1 MTFTWMKET
10 FCFPTFF
17 NGIFLAQFLV
27 WLIQGPIHTAKKTFE
42 NGVFT
47 PKTHQMFRNTP
58 EKFENETIVSD
69 YFGFVFV
76 ENSGEEESHDY
87 RDVIVIYICI

>member
-1 MTFTWMKET
+1 
-10 FCFPTFF
+10 
-17 NGIFLAQFLV
+17 
-27 WLIQGPIHTAKKTFE
+27 
-42 NGVFT
+42 
-47 PKTHQMFRNTP
+47 MFRNTP

-76 ENSGEEESHDY
+76 ENSGEESHDY